1 MNASPPDSA
10 RTGNAIRDQRY
21 NILFEPVR
29 IGPVETRNRFYQ
41 VPHCNG
47 SGYQYPRTAAAMRAN
62 KAEGGWG
69 VVNTEW
75 CSIHPSADTPATGC
89 SRLWSD
95 EDVRQNA
102 QVTEGIHA
110 HGALAGVELSHSGLT
125 SHNLYSRLPTFGPSV
140 RPKPARDFPG
150 NAVEMSL
157 SDIADLRRWHRIA
170 VRRAIAAGF
179 DIVTLYAS
187 HGITAFTDFLSPQLN
202 QRTDAY
208 GGPVENRV
216 RLLREVLED
225 TLEEAV
231 GRVAVGLRFG
241 LQEASDGGID
251 EDGRAV
257 VEMLADLPD
266 LWDVNVATGA
276 DMLTSRFRK
285 EGWQEDSIGFV
296 KALTSKPVVG
306 VGRFTSPDT
315 MVSMVRRG
323 VLDLIGAARPSIADP
338 FLPKKVEEGR
348 LDDIREC
355 IGCNICLASNQLTV
369 PIRCTQNPTM
379 SEEWRRGWHPER
391 IPATET
397 PGSVLVIGGGPAGLE
412 AARAAG
418 ARGYDVSLAEA
429 TRELGGHLNRVTRL
443 PGLSEWI
450 RVRDWRVGQIEKMP
464 NVVVYRESRLTAA
477 DVADFAP
484 DHVIVATGS
493 DWRRD
498 GVGLSSLDPIPGA
511 EASHVLTPD
520 DIMAGAE
527 TSGPVVVFDDDPY
540 VIGGALAEKMAA
552 EGHAVTLVTPMPQP
566 SFWTQFTY
574 DIGAV
579 QRRLVAAGIRI
590 LPNRNLRRIGP
601 RDVEIAGMYGEA
613 PETLPAGNVV
623 LVTMRDANNALMRE
637 MEALRAEGG
646 FPALRSLTVIGD
658 AHAPGLLAEAVFTG
672 HAAARALDAPDTD
685 DAPFRIEQA
694 DIDTDLPLPGRR
706 G

>member
-1 MNASPPDSA
+1 MNASAPCGEGPADHV
-10 RTGNAIRDQRY
+10 RDPRY
-21 NILFEPVR
+21 DILFDAVR

-47 SGYQYPRTAAAMRAN
+47 AGYQYPRTAAAMRAN

-102 QVTEGIHA
+102 RVTDGIHA

-140 RPKPARDFPG
+140 RPKPAKDFPG

-157 SDIADLRRWHRIA
+157 ADIADLRRWHRIA
-170 VRRAIAAGF
+170 VRRAITAGF

-202 QRTDAY
+202 RRTDAY
-208 GGPVENRV
+208 GGPIENRV

-225 TLEEAV
+225 TLEEAA

-241 LQEASDGGID
+241 LREAAEGGVD

-296 KALTSKPVVG
+296 KAMTSKPVVG

-315 MVSMVRRG
+315 MVTMIRRG

-338 FLPKKVEEGR
+338 FLPRKVEEGR

-391 IPATET
+391 IPPTET
-397 PGSVLVIGGGPAGLE
+397 PGTVLVIGGGPAGLE

-418 ARGYDVSLAEA
+418 ARGYDVTLAEA
-429 TRELGGHLNRVTRL
+429 TRDLGGHLNRVTRL

-450 RVRDWRVGQIEKMP
+450 RVRDWRVGQIGKMP
-464 NVVVYRESRLTAA
+464 NVEIFRESCLTAD

-484 DHVIVATGS
+484 DHIIVATGS
-493 DWRRD
+493 TWRRD
-498 GVGLSSLDPIPGA
+498 GVGLSNLDPIPGA
-511 EASHVLTPD
+511 DAPHVLTPD
-520 DIMAGAE
+520 DIMAGADV
-527 TSGPVVVFDDDPY
+527 TGPVVLFDDDPY
-540 VIGGALAEKMAA
+540 VIGGAMAEKLAA

-566 SFWTQFTY
+566 SSWTQFTY
-574 DIGAV
+574 DIGFV
-579 QRRLVAAGIRI
+579 QRRLVASGVRVV
-590 LPNRNLRRIGP
+590 PNRNLSRIDAD
-601 RDVEIAGMYGEA
+601 RVEITSVHGEP
-613 PETLPAGNVV
+613 PETLSATTVV
-623 LVTMRDANNALMRE
+623 LVTMRAADNALMRE
-637 MEALRAEGG
+637 LQAQRDASALPG
-646 FPALRSLTVIGD
+646 LRSLSVVGD
-658 AHAPGLLAEAVFTG
+658 AHAPGLLAEAIFTG
-672 HAAARALDAPDTD
+672 HAAARGLDAPDD
-685 DAPFRIEQA
+685 RDAPFRIEQA
-694 DIDTDLPLPGRR
+694 DIDRDLP
-706 G
+706 